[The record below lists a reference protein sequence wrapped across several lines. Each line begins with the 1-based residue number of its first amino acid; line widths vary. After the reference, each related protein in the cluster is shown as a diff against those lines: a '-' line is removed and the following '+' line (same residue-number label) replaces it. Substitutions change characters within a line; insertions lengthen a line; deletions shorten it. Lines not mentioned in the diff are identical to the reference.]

1 MGGLLPGSRQG
12 LNFYQRESAGRRYFE
27 TGISMN
33 TQEYSEDVQA
43 PVEHSPFDGS
53 VEGKVFFP
61 GGHRRETLDGML
73 EAISAG
79 VPILTLTGEDGSG
92 KTMMCRQIEMRIS
105 SGYVVVF
112 FPQTIDSF
120 EDVVRIVAHRL
131 EIGAAAGGDTTGLLQ
146 TVISDIHNRQ
156 IHLLLIFDEAERI
169 YLATLERVRKMLDLT
184 NGPGVFMQ
192 IVLSGGIG
200 LHNNFKHLALC
211 NFHQVEERQ
220 FSLAAL
226 TGDETYEYLHFS
238 LRDAEPERQGIFTR
252 QLAARIFSAAKGNL
266 RSTNSLAE
274 ETLQALTAATAAPL
288 LLDSSVQEAKNTA
301 RPPRRLKKPAVPAKG
316 LPFNRRYL
324 AWGGGVAGLA
334 LVALLLFQ
342 PDRKPA
348 GPTLVIP
355 PEATDPIV
363 ISQLETT
370 ERRSV
375 SSAVVPV
382 EEEQEEKKEQTG
394 PTVPAE
400 PPKESGAEQE
410 QPAASTALV
419 RPETRMAKEKPS
431 AAAEAVRPVLPAQ
444 TAQESVEGNTPEVP
458 VAPSQAT
465 VPEKKQAEN
474 AEVSQP
480 AGSGQENSPSR
491 VTVNRPVPE
500 PEAQTPVTPVEA
512 VQPEVPARRQVATPA
527 RTDQATEEEKKAP
540 EKPLLLAPPLKPRD
554 ENVAGTAGN
563 RNSIA
568 ADQNKVIT
576 PARILEAREVVK
588 NQDLPSTVAPVAVVR
603 DPAKIIKSQE
613 KTKIAKVPIPPV
625 IIKAERKEQPSPAAE
640 STPQVSVEPKTVTA
654 KVVEKEPVPTRK
666 RESIERVYNRRIA
679 AGSTWLLGNKDDRYT
694 IQLMV
699 VTSGEAEKK
708 VKDMLAKEEYRG
720 QANKFYILRKESN
733 PGVQY
738 IYYGEYPTMTDARNA
753 RNTMPGFL
761 RGHRPYA
768 LSVKGAVQ
776 KALEDE

>member
-1 MGGLLPGSRQG
+1 LD
-12 LNFYQRESAGRRYFE
+12 FYQRESTGRCYFE

-33 TQEYSEDVQA
+33 AQEYNEDDQA

-53 VEGKVFFP
+53 VEGQAFFP
-61 GGHRRETLDGML
+61 GGHRRETLDAML

-92 KTMMCRQIEMRIS
+92 KTMMCRMIEERMS
-105 SGYVVVF
+105 TGHVVVF
-112 FPQTIDSF
+112 FPRTIDSF
-120 EDVVRIVAHRL
+120 EEVVRIVAHRL
-131 EIGAAAGGDTTGLLQ
+131 EVGTAVGGVTTGLLQ
-146 TVISDIHNRQ
+146 SVISDIHSRN

-211 NFHQVEERQ
+211 NFQQVEERQ

-226 TGDETYEYLHFS
+226 TGDETYEYLHFA

-252 QLAARIFSAAKGNL
+252 QLAARIFSTAKGNL

-274 ETLQALTAATAAPL
+274 ESLQVLTASTTTPL
-288 LLDSSVQEAKNTA
+288 LSDSGVQEAKNTA
-301 RPPRRLKKPAVPAKG
+301 RPPRRLKKPAAPAKG
-316 LPFNRRYL
+316 LPFNKRYL
-324 AWGGGVAGLA
+324 AWGGGAAGLA

-348 GPTLVIP
+348 GPTLAIP

-370 ERRSV
+370 ERRSE
-375 SSAVVPV
+375 SSAVIPV
-382 EEEQEEKKEQTG
+382 EEEIDEKNEQTG
-394 PTVPAE
+394 PVAPSG

-410 QPAASTALV
+410 QPAASAAVV
-419 RPETRMAKEKPS
+419 RPETVTAEETPA
-431 AAAEAVRPVLPAQ
+431 AAAEATRPVSPVQ
-444 TAQESVEGNTPEVP
+444 TVREAVEENTPEVP
-458 VAPSQAT
+458 VTPPQAT
-465 VPEKKQAEN
+465 VPEKRQAEH

-480 AGSGQENSPSR
+480 VGSDQENSSSR
-491 VTVNRPVPE
+491 VTVDRPVPEPE
-500 PEAQTPVTPVEA
+500 PEAQTPETPVEV
-512 VQPEVPARRQVATPA
+512 VQPEAPARRQAATPA
-527 RTDQATEEEKKAP
+527 RPDQATEEEKKAP
-540 EKPLLLAPPLKPRD
+540 EKPVLMAPPQNPRD
-554 ENVAGTAGN
+554 ENAAGTAGN

-568 ADQNKVIT
+568 ADQNKVIA

-588 NQDLPSTVAPVAVVR
+588 NQYLPPTADPVAVVR

-613 KTKIAKVPIPPV
+613 KTIIAEVPIPPV
-625 IIKAERKEQPSPAAE
+625 MIKAERKEQPTPAAE
-640 STPQVSVEPKTVTA
+640 PTPLVPAEPKTVTA
-654 KVVEKEPVPTRK
+654 KVVEKDPVPARK
-666 RESIERVYNRRIA
+666 EESVERIYNRRIA

-699 VTSGEAEKK
+699 VTSGDAEKK
-708 VKDMLAKEEYRG
+708 VKNMLAQEEYRG
-720 QANKFYILRKESN
+720 QADKFYILRKESN